1 MEPARCRERQSH
13 PRGGL
18 EQIKASAWSPF
29 RIRGRH
35 SAVSERNTRRTPCSS
50 SAARTAAGN
59 PSCARPST
67 VLPWFTEGQSPPPRA
82 AHRQSLRWAAELRL
96 TLNSILGACGVEAE
110 LLAHPFGRF
119 QNPKYNPDPKRTF
132 LQPWLYSGAFS
143 PEGETRTSSLSCPS
157 GSHREASL
165 VFSLYVL
172 HTILGI
178 RVLACTRFVPGLG
191 VTHGLSVLVVVIPLQ
206 TSSVLIWSSIHLPCV
221 EELFPQ
227 QWALVFRMASAVR
240 ACEPGGAPRRAGRRR
255 RSPGPNGQEDY

>member
-18 EQIKASAWSPF
+18 EHTKASAWSPF

-96 TLNSILGACGVEAE
+96 TLDSILGACGVEAE

-132 LQPWLYSGAFS
+132 LQPSRSIPEPFPPKVRPEQVPSAVPVARTEKQASYLACMFS
-143 PEGETRTSSLSCPS
+143 IPSWGFECLHVLVLFRVLESLT
-157 GSHREASL
+157 ASL
-165 VFSLYVL
+165 FSSSSFLFKLLVCL
-172 HTILGI
+172 FG
-178 RVLACTRFVPGLG
+178 LAFT
-191 VTHGLSVLVVVIPLQ
+191 
-206 TSSVLIWSSIHLPCV
+206 
-221 EELFPQ
+221 FP
-227 QWALVFRMASAVR
+227 ASKNF
-240 ACEPGGAPRRAGRRR
+240 
-255 RSPGPNGQEDY
+255 SHSNGP